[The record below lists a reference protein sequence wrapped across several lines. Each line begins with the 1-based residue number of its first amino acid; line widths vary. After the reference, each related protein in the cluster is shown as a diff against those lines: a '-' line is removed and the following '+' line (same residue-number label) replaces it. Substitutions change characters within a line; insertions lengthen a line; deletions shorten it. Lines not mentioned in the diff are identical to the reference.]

1 MTNDAITRQ
10 RQQWRR
16 AAAGWKKWA
25 EVFAQRDDA
34 QRYLEA
40 GDVGRGQKILEVGAG
55 TGDQTLV
62 LAERVGPEGSV
73 LAIDLSENMVE
84 IAKERVE
91 AAGFDNVTFEVADA
105 NTLEIDDGSF
115 DVAVSG
121 FTWMLL
127 DQPEHAAAR
136 VAKLLTPGGRFVAS
150 VWGPPPQAPL
160 VSAPMK
166 VIVDELEIE
175 PPTGPGP
182 GLFALADPD
191 HFRSILENAGFVDVL
206 VQPFQFAMTF
216 DSPSDYAEFTRD
228 VAVVISDLVEEHA
241 PERSDEI
248 WAKVAD
254 SVEPDANPD
263 GSVTLNNTG
272 LLAVGS
278 APS

>member
-1 MTNDAITRQ
+1 MTDDATTRQ
-10 RQQWRR
+10 RQQWGR
-16 AAAGWKKWA
+16 AAAGWRKWA
-25 EVFAQRDDA
+25 NVFAQRDDA
-34 QRYLEA
+34 ERYLEA
-40 GDVGRGQKILEVGAG
+40 GGVTAGQKVLEVGAG
-55 TGDQTLV
+55 TGDQTLA

-73 LAIDLSENMVE
+73 LAVDLADRMLE

-91 AAGFDNVTFEVADA
+91 AAGFDNVEFELADA
-105 NTLEIDDGSF
+105 NTLEVDEERF

-127 DQPEHAAAR
+127 DQPEQAASR
-136 VAKLLTPGGRFVAS
+136 VASLLAPGGRFVAS

-166 VIVDELEIE
+166 VIVDELGIE

-191 HFRSILENAGFVDVL
+191 RFRSVIEGAGFEDVS
-206 VQPFQFAMTF
+206 VEPFQFSMTF
-216 DSPSDYAEFTRD
+216 DSPEQFAAFTRD

-241 PERSDEI
+241 PDRSEEI
-248 WAKVAD
+248 WAKVAET
-254 SVEPDANPD
+254 VAPRANPD
-263 GSVTLNNTG
+263 GSVTLPNTG
-272 LLAVGS
+272 LLGVGS